1 MNVKVGEFDMA
12 QFKVYQENYS
22 DVTVVSNIFIDE
34 YMKEANDAQLKVYLY
49 LLRTMSAHLPTSV
62 SDIADQFNHTEK
74 DVLRALKY
82 WEKNHLLALEY
93 DDAKVLTAIRLLD
106 VTKKASDEA
115 APLAPVVP
123 LSAARKE
130 TQRPAPV
137 VTETEAPAPNPYEKP
152 AYTLDQ
158 IREFKE
164 KEDTSQLLFVVEQYI
179 GKPLTP
185 TEMKT
190 ILFFTDRLHFSE
202 DLIDYLIQYCVE
214 KGKKDFR
221 YIEKVAVS
229 WAEEGITSPKQA
241 ARAARKYDKTVY
253 DIMKALGKSSN
264 PTRAEADYVIKWT
277 KDFSFTQDII
287 LEACERT
294 VMATD
299 KHRFEYADSI
309 LNNWHKNEVHHKAD
323 ILKLDDAYS
332 QSRQTSA
339 KSVRNT
345 TASFN
350 QMMRSTYDFDALEKE
365 IISN

>member
-82 WEKNHLLALEY
+82 WEKNRLLALEY

-137 VTETEAPAPNPYEKP
+137 EAEAEAPAPNPYEKP

-241 ARAARKYDKTVY
+241 ARTARKYDKTVY

-264 PTRAEADYVIKWT
+264 PTKAEADYVIKWT
-277 KDFSFTQDII
+277 KAFSFTQDII